1 MSLEFLGEGHYREGD
16 SQYMSI
22 WAYKRR
28 FSVMPND
35 TGTNYEDAK
44 NMVCE
49 DRKWLSFNASDRFKA
64 GWHYNLSCL
73 TTFYGNN

>member
-1 MSLEFLGEGHYREGD
+1 MSLEFLGEGHYRESD

-44 NMVCE
+44 
-49 DRKWLSFNASDRFKA
+49 K
-64 GWHYNLSCL
+64 
-73 TTFYGNN
+73 YGLRRS

>member
-22 WAYKRR
+22 WTFKRR

-44 NMVCE
+44 
-49 DRKWLSFNASDRFKA
+49 K
-64 GWHYNLSCL
+64 
-73 TTFYGNN
+73 YGLRRS